1 MNIII
6 SIWHHLLQ
14 HKTQQNS
21 FITLLHYNITMT
33 NSKWQWPSLFLTVSC
48 LLICSVTSSVP
59 RMEDNNNEGRIHE
72 NTPRGEGQHS
82 VYVIGDLHGDVQC
95 AYHWVQ
101 QTGLVANL
109 GSAPSLPPFD
119 GDDSAPPSPTK
130 SWSWTDSSSTL
141 VFMGDYVDKGPTSKH
156 TIEFVKSLTE
166 QFPNHVTAIMGNH
179 EMELLLDRDV
189 NRKVWDG
196 HKYYQLAYATV
207 HPIEYLN
214 FLPQDLRDE
223 EIDTVVMDALYN
235 ATTEIYG
242 NGLHQSI
249 YFTPHHP
256 ENKSIVD
263 HVEPMHLRPLVSER
277 LSLYQKHYIN
287 AFKSGT
293 ELGTWLE
300 NRPIAHLSNDGTL
313 FVHGGVR
320 AQTIVSKQFL
330 NGQEDVSRIN
340 RIMASYTHED
350 KMTESFLTETKMGQ
364 ILYDLLVYR
373 GNHQPD
379 TCDLL
384 KRTLKDMKGITRL
397 AVGHT
402 PDDQVR
408 IGCDGQ
414 FLALDSTLGR
424 WIRANGNEYC
434 HGYTSYKS
442 SDGRFVCETIEP
454 QCQGQIVR
462 LRNNGEIDVL
472 DGKSASSSSASFASE
487 L

>member
-1 MNIII
+1 M
-6 SIWHHLLQ
+6 L
-14 HKTQQNS
+14 
-21 FITLLHYNITMT
+21 
-33 NSKWQWPSLFLTVSC
+33 NSKWQWPLLLSASC
-48 LLICSVTSSVP
+48 LLISSVTSSVP
-59 RMEDNNNEGRIHE
+59 RMEDNDERI
-72 NTPRGEGQHS
+72 NQNPARGEGQNS

-95 AYHWVQ
+95 AYHWVE

-109 GSAPSLPPFD
+109 GSAPSLPF
-119 GDDSAPPSPTK
+119 DDSAPPSHAK

-156 TIEFVKSLTE
+156 TLEFVKSLTE

-189 NRKVWDG
+189 NRKVFGG
-196 HKYYQLAYATV
+196 HKYYELAYATV

-223 EIDTVVMDALYN
+223 PVDTVVMDALYN
-235 ATTEIYG
+235 ASIEVYG
-242 NGLHQSI
+242 NGQHQSI

-256 ENKSIVD
+256 EKKSIVD
-263 HVEPMHLRPLVSER
+263 YVEPMHLRPVVSER
-277 LSLYQKHYIN
+277 LSLYQKHYMN

-293 ELGTWLE
+293 DLGTWLE
-300 NRPIAHLSNDGTL
+300 NRPIVHLSNDGTL

-320 AQTIVSKQFL
+320 AQTIVSQQLL

-340 RIMASYTHED
+340 QIMASHAHED
-350 KMTESFLTETKMGQ
+350 NMTEQFFTETQMGQ
-364 ILYDLLVYR
+364 IIYDLLVYR

-379 TCDLL
+379 ACGALSSAL
-384 KRTLKDMKGITRL
+384 KAMKGITRL

-402 PDDQVR
+402 PGDQIR
-408 IGCDGQ
+408 IRCDGQ

-424 WIRANGNEYC
+424 WIRASGNEYC
-434 HGYTSYKS
+434 RGYTSYKS
-442 SDGRFVCETIEP
+442 SNGRFVCEKIEP

-462 LRNNGEIDVL
+462 LRNGEIDVL
-472 DGKSASSSSASFASE
+472 DGKSASYSSASFASD